1 MTAALSED
9 LRLRV
14 IGAIEDGMST
24 RAAARHFGVG
34 ESTSGRWHRQWRAM
48 GHVRPAKQGNPGWS
62 RLDAHAGFI
71 LGLID
76 EGGKDITLAEM
87 ADRLASER
95 HETVDPTTIHNWLKK
110 RGITFK
116 KRQRT
121 RQSRTAKMSV

>member
-34 ESTSGRWHRQWRAM
+34 ESTSGRWHRQWRAT
-48 GHVRPAKQGNPGWS
+48 GHVTPAKQGNPGRS

-71 LGLID
+71 LGLMD

-87 ADRLASER
+87 AERLATER
-95 HETVDPTTIHNWLKK
+95 NETVDPTTIYNWLRK
-110 RGITFK
+110 RGITYK
-116 KRQRT
+116 KRLGMPR
-121 RQSRTAKMSV
+121 SRNEKTSV